1 MTDSELPLLTRRIIS
16 AARIDV
22 EAALTLEQRLR
33 SRLRI
38 RLDDGREAG
47 IMLARGETL
56 KDGDL
61 LASVDG
67 LVVRIRA
74 APEAVSTATSDDAL
88 LLARI
93 CYHLGNRHV
102 PLQIERGRLRWR
114 HDHVLDDLVRRLG
127 LPVAVERAPFEPE
140 PGAYGG
146 HVHGHAVVGGGD
158 HDHR

>member
-1 MTDSELPLLTRRIIS
+1 VTDSELPLLTRRIIS

-67 LVVRIRA
+67 LVVRVRA

-158 HDHR
+158 HDHQ

>member
-67 LVVRIRA
+67 LVVRVRA

>member
-67 LVVRIRA
+67 LVVRVRA

-146 HVHGHAVVGGGD
+146 HAHGHAVVGGGD
-158 HDHR
+158 HDHP

>member
-1 MTDSELPLLTRRIIS
+1 VTDSELPLLTRRIIS

-67 LVVRIRA
+67 LVVRVRA

-102 PLQIERGRLRWR
+102 PLQIERGQLRWR

-146 HVHGHAVVGGGD
+146 HAHGHAVVGGGD
-158 HDHR
+158 HDHQ

>member
-1 MTDSELPLLTRRIIS
+1 VTDSELPLLTRRIIS

-67 LVVRIRA
+67 LVVRVRA
-74 APEAVSTATSDDAL
+74 APEAVSTANSDDAL

-127 LPVAVERAPFEPE
+127 LPVTVERAPFEPE

-158 HDHR
+158 HDHQ

>member
-67 LVVRIRA
+67 LVVRVRA

-158 HDHR
+158 HDHQ

>member
-1 MTDSELPLLTRRIIS
+1 VTDSELPLLTRRIIS

-67 LVVRIRA
+67 LVVRVRA

-102 PLQIERGRLRWR
+102 PLQIERGQLRWR

-158 HDHR
+158 HDHQ

>member
-1 MTDSELPLLTRRIIS
+1 VTDSELPLLTRRIIS

-61 LASVDG
+61 LASLDG
-67 LVVRIRA
+67 LVVRVRA

-146 HVHGHAVVGGGD
+146 HAHGHAVVGGGD
-158 HDHR
+158 HDHQ